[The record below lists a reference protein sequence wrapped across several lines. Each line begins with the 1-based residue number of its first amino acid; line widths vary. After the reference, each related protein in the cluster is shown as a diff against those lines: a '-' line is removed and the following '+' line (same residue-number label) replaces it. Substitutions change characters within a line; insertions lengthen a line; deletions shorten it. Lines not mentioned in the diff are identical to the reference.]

1 MHDIDENWM
10 AYVDR
15 EVRDACDEKRWAC
28 QVRRKWSVREKP
40 VAESSLEDYEWKLIP
55 DLLPRPEWELIPGL
69 PPRPAFE
76 FEEGVYYVL
85 RFDRRSLTFILQHD
99 TTHGCDFG
107 PHMDLSTSTEIHLE
121 GLYAMKLRHDQG
133 LGYKRPLDEPGPD
146 GWLTKHLV
154 HLTTRFQPN
163 RFSIS

>member
-1 MHDIDENWM
+1 MHDIDEKWKT
-10 AYVDR
+10 YVDR
-15 EVRDACDEKRWAC
+15 EVRDACDEKGWAC

-40 VAESSLEDYEWKLIP
+40 VSESSLEDYEWKLIP
-55 DLLPRPEWELIPGL
+55 GLLPRP
-69 PPRPAFE
+69 AFQ

-121 GLYAMKLRHDQG
+121 GAYAMKLRYDQG
-133 LGYKRPLDEPGPD
+133 LSHERPLDEPGPD